1 MIIEKS
7 ETTVAYRC
15 PSCGGGVLSPVGA
28 FRLNADRLVLKCPCS
43 KSEMSIQKSADS
55 KIHITVPC
63 FLCSAP
69 HNYTI
74 SESLFFSQKLFMFPC
89 HASGIDICFIGGQK
103 DVSEALEENTER
115 LRAMIEDAGLSEED
129 VFSSPEEEEPSIPDA
144 HIYDIVNFLVR
155 ELEYDHKIE
164 CSCNAGPY
172 GVYFSE
178 DGESIIVLCEH
189 CGARKEFAANSI
201 AAANDFLNIDSITL
215 E

>member
-15 PSCGGGVLSPVGA
+15 PRCGVGVLSPVGA

-43 KSEMSIQKSADS
+43 QSEMSIQKTPDA

-63 FLCSAP
+63 FLCGAP
-69 HNYTI
+69 HNYTL
-74 SESLFFSQKLFMFPC
+74 SESLFFSQKLFLFPC
-89 HASGIDICFIGGQK
+89 HASGIDVCFIGGQGE
-103 DVSEALEENTER
+103 VAEALEENTSK

-129 VFSSPEEEEPSIPDA
+129 VFSPPEKEPAIPDA
-144 HIYDIVNFLVR
+144 HVFDIVNFLVR

-164 CSCNAGPY
+164 CRCNAGPY

-178 DGESIIVLCEH
+178 DGESIVVLCES

-201 AAANDFLNIDSITL
+201 SAAADFLNIDGITL